1 MKNKYHSFLRI
12 TLLTLFALSCSLFS
26 SIPMEPQPG
35 VPEAAPQEE
44 VEQPSQSEDIF
55 PISDLPTGIIAKKNG
70 TLSLFDRE
78 GYTLTQLNATG
89 LSYVD
94 KSNLHIAKGFS
105 QENTGLSIVYFSIEQ
120 NNSLL
125 FNNYGQISTLLSNPN
140 FSGLA
145 GAEGKPIIAFTTAE
159 FSGDSLISNLYVG
172 TTRSLPTAEPVLSD
186 NDPQGWALVAL
197 AVDTDN
203 EEPIGV
209 WYSKRPWGIGGDI
222 VFDPRRTLSYL
233 DLQTRVSSQ
242 YLGAEANPSAISTD
256 RKWLAYTNDTSVG
269 AGSGAMAVR
278 NVQTGENI
286 SYPLLTAVDQRGA
299 GQASFSPGNQF
310 LAWME
315 GSGWQMA
322 ETPNFHSVVRVGN
335 MNGNVIA
342 DFADTSFLSIS
353 GLGTVQRVEPVGWFD
368 DNTLVIMARGEFWED
383 AVLILVDIPSKTPR
397 LLAQGVFAGFAY
409 P

>member
-1 MKNKYHSFLRI
+1 MRKTHHSFLRI
-12 TLLTLFALSCSLFS
+12 TLLILFAISCSLFS
-26 SIPMEPQPG
+26 SIPMEPVPV
-35 VPEAAPQEE
+35 VPEAASQEE
-44 VEQPSQSEDIF
+44 LEQPSQSEENI
-55 PISDLPTGIIAKKNG
+55 PLSDLPTGIVAEKNG
-70 TLSLFDRE
+70 ILTLFDRE
-78 GYTLTQLNATG
+78 GYTLTQLNVTG

-94 KSNLHIAKGFS
+94 NSNLHIAGGFS
-105 QENTGLSIVYFSIEQ
+105 EGSAGLSIVYFSFEQ

-145 GAEGKPIIAFTTAE
+145 GAQGKPIIAFTTAE
-159 FSGDSLISNLYVG
+159 FSGDSLIGNLYVG
-172 TTRSLPTAEPVLSD
+172 TTQSLPTAEPVLSD

-197 AVDTDN
+197 AVDTYI
-203 EEPIGV
+203 EEPVGV

-242 YLGAEANPSAISTD
+242 YLGTEANPSAISAD

-269 AGSGAMAVR
+269 AGSGAMTIR

-299 GQASFSPGNQF
+299 GRASFSPNNQY

-342 DFADTSFLSIS
+342 DFADSAFLSIS
-353 GLGTVQRVEPVGWFD
+353 GLGAVQRVEPVGWLD
-368 DNTLVIMARGEFWED
+368 DNTLVIMARGELWND
-383 AVLILVDIPSKTPR
+383 AVLILVDIPSKTPK